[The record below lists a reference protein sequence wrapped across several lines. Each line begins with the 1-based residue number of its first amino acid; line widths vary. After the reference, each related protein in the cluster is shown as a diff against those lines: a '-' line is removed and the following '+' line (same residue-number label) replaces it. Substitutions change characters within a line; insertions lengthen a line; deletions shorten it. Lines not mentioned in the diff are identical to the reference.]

1 MTFLEIGKAV
11 DVNTAAIEQKL
22 NEVSENASLVQEEFN
37 EGVSEAIQD
46 NQFLSSMRELFDKY
60 TSTSNLISLGAKI
73 LVAAFIV
80 FIGYLLAKILCK
92 IVIKAMKKRKADPSV
107 FGFIKTII
115 KAAVYII
122 AVISA
127 LSSLGMNI
135 TSLIAAL
142 ASAGV
147 AIGLGLQ
154 GSISQLVS
162 GIMIIINKP
171 FKNGDFVEVKGITG
185 TVSEIYIMYTV
196 LHTLDNKKVIIPNS
210 DITSSY
216 IVNYSAEELRRC
228 DIDIS
233 ISYSSDISLA
243 KGVIMGIAESCP
255 KVIKSPEP
263 FVCVI
268 SHDSS
273 AITLQLRAWCN
284 SSDYWD
290 TYFYIQDNL
299 KSTLE
304 HNGISIPY
312 NQLDVHI
319 NNFKEG

>member
-1 MTFLEIGKAV
+1 MTLLEISTVAEG
-11 DVNTAAIEQKL
+11 TTSAIEQKL
-22 NEVSENASLVQEEFN
+22 SEVSENASMAQQEFN

-60 TSTSNLISLGAKI
+60 TSSSNLINLGAKI
-73 LVAAFIV
+73 LVAVLIIFL
-80 FIGYLLAKILCK
+80 GWLLAKFLCK
-92 IVIKAMKKRKADPSV
+92 IVIKGMKRKKADPSI

-115 KAAVYII
+115 KAGVYII
-122 AVISA
+122 AIISA

-171 FKNGDFVEVKGITG
+171 FKNGDFVEIKGISG
-185 TVSEIYIMYTV
+185 TVSDIYIMYTV
-196 LHTLDNKKVIIPNS
+196 LHTVDNKKVIIPNS

-228 DIDIS
+228 DIDIG
-233 ISYSSDISLA
+233 IGYSDDISLA
-243 KGVIMGIAESCP
+243 KSVIMGIAESCP

-263 FVCVI
+263 FVCVV

-273 AITLQLRAWCN
+273 AVTLQLRAWCN

-299 KSTLE
+299 KSTLKD
-304 HNGISIPY
+304 NGISIPY
-312 NQLDVHI
+312 NQVDVHI
-319 NNFKEG
+319 TNN